1 MTAGPGTPGTVSS
14 HHAEVSWHGTKQ
26 DIRAHTIRAGGL
38 EIAGSCSAQWGGDPA
53 KVDPEDM
60 FVASLS
66 SCHMLWFLDV
76 TRRERLRVTSYE
88 DAAAGTMDGVRF
100 TEVVLSP
107 RVEFEGEVDSATVE
121 RLHHDA
127 HERCFLAN
135 SVSCPV
141 EVRPA

>member
-1 MTAGPGTPGTVSS
+1 MTSGPGPSGTVTS
-14 HHAEVSWHGTKQ
+14 HHAGVVWHGGK
-26 DIRAHTIRAGGL
+26 DDLRAHTVRAGGL
-38 EIAGSCSAQWGGDPA
+38 EIAGSCSPQWGGDPA

-66 SCHMLWFLDV
+66 SCHMLWFLDLS
-76 TRRERLRVTSYE
+76 RRERLRVTSYE
-88 DAAAGTMDGVRF
+88 DDAEGTMDGVRF
-100 TEVVLSP
+100 TEVVLRP
-107 RVEFEGEVDSATVE
+107 RVDFADEVDAATVE

-141 EVRPA
+141 VVRPA